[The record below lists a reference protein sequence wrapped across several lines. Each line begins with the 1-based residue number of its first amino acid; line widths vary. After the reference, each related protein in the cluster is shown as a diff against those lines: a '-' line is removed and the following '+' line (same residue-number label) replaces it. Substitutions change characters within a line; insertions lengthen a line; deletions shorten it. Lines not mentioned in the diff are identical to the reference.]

1 MINARLPFLVDF
13 LIYTLIFTMLCFL
26 FFFGSS
32 CFIFIFF
39 FLFLFFFFTTLDHSV
54 PFRDGGE
61 KKERILETGTFSIYK
76 IVPWSRLYL

>member
-39 FLFLFFFFTTLDHSV
+39 FLFLFFFFYDFG
-54 PFRDGGE
+54 PFGTVSRRE

>member
-26 FFFGSS
+26 FFLAQAV
-32 CFIFIFF
+32 
-39 FLFLFFFFTTLDHSV
+39 LFLFSFFSFFFFFYDFG
-54 PFRDGGE
+54 PFDTVSRRE
-61 KKERILETGTFSIYK
+61 KKERILETGTFSICK

>member
-26 FFFGSS
+26 FFFWLTL
-32 CFIFIFF
+32 FYFY
-39 FLFLFFFFTTLDHSV
+39 FLFSLSFFFFYDFG
-54 PFRDGGE
+54 PFGTVSRRE